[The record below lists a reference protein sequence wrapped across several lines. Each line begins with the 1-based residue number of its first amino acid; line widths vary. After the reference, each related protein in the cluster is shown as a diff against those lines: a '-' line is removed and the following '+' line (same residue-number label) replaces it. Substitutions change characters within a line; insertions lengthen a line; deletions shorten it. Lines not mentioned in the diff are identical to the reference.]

1 MFAPASVNFGITT
14 FSKEFFGT
22 ANFKRIYLKH
32 QMLVKTIEFFQ
43 HTTCSCQFFKNSVSF
58 YLKRGVVSGHLF
70 FYRTGIFWKISLSC
84 LFFHTGS
91 SFSGAVAV
99 IHFFR
104 DYIEHIIF
112 DRSYLLRTTTF
123 GRPFIR
129 ILFFQR

>member
-32 QMLVKTIEFFQ
+32 QMFVKTIEFFQ
-43 HTTCSCQFFKNSVSF
+43 HTTYSQFFKNSVSF
-58 YLKRGVVSGHLF
+58 YLKTGVATDHLF

-84 LFFHTGS
+84 LFFNAGS

-99 IHFFR
+99 IHFSG
-104 DYIEHIIF
+104 II
-112 DRSYLLRTTTF
+112 
-123 GRPFIR
+123 
-129 ILFFQR
+129 